1 MNIKQGGVLL
11 QEHLTFNKAKMQLM
25 HEDDNSTPG
34 GKKLYMSG
42 IFIQGGI
49 KNHNERVYPVS
60 EIKGAV
66 DFINQQI
73 SDDLSICGELDHP
86 AELNINLDR
95 VSHIITQMWMDG
107 PAGMGKLQILPTP
120 MGNIVRTLLESGVK
134 LGVSSRG
141 SGNVNE
147 SGEVSDFQIVTVDI
161 VARPSAPNAYPVPVY
176 ETLNNKRSKVVEDLA
191 QAVQHDQR
199 AKDYLK
205 QELMSWVKNL
215 KN

>member
-1 MNIKQGGVLL
+1 MNIKQGGVIL
-11 QEHLTFNKAKMQLM
+11 QEHLTFNKAKMQLV
-25 HEDDNSTPG
+25 HEDDQSGN

-49 KNHNERVYPVS
+49 KNFNERVYPVS
-60 EIKGAV
+60 EIKSAV
-66 DFINQQI
+66 DFINEQI
-73 SDDLSICGELDHP
+73 ADDLSICGELDHP

-95 VSHIITQMWMDG
+95 VSHVITQMWMDG
-107 PAGMGKLQILPTP
+107 PAGMGKLQILSTP
-120 MGNIVRTLLESGVK
+120 MGQIVRTLLESGVK

-141 SGNVNE
+141 SGNVGEN
-147 SGEVSDFQIVTVDI
+147 GEVSDFQIVTVDI

-191 QAVQHDQR
+191 RAVQHDQR

>member
-1 MNIKQGGVLL
+1 MNIKQNIVL
-11 QEHLTFNKAKMQLM
+11 QEHLTFSKAKMQLV
-25 HEDDNSTPG
+25 HEEDAT
-34 GKKLYMSG
+34 GKGKDLYMSG

-60 EIKGAV
+60 EIRSAV

-73 SDDLSICGELDHP
+73 SEDLSICGELDHP

-95 VSHIITQMWMDG
+95 VSHVITQMWMDG
-107 PAGMGKLQILPTP
+107 PSGMGKLKILPTP

-141 SGNVNE
+141 SGNVSDN
-147 SGEVSDFQIVTVDI
+147 GEVSDFQIVTVDI

-191 QAVQHDQR
+191 RAVQHDQR
-199 AKDYLK
+199 AKAYLK
-205 QELMSWVKNL
+205 DELMSWVKNL

>member
-1 MNIKQGGVLL
+1 MNIKQNVVL
-11 QEHLTFNKAKMQLM
+11 QEHLTFSKAKMQLV
-25 HEDDNSTPG
+25 HEEDAAG
-34 GKKLYMSG
+34 QGKNLYMSG

-60 EIKGAV
+60 EIRSAV
-66 DFINQQI
+66 EFINQQI
-73 SDDLSICGELDHP
+73 AEDLSICGELDHP

-95 VSHIITQMWMDG
+95 VSHVITQMWMDG
-107 PAGMGKLQILPTP
+107 PSGMGKLKILPTP

-141 SGNVNE
+141 SGNVSDN
-147 SGEVSDFQIVTVDI
+147 GEVSDFQIVTVDI

-191 QAVQHDQR
+191 RAVQHDQR
-199 AKDYLK
+199 AKAFLK
-205 QELMSWVKNL
+205 DELMSWVKNL